1 MAGIGVGL
9 LLSQLDDDNQAEEE
23 NPRLAVLR
31 RTFMRYASTEK
42 DGDKLMT
49 LEDLFNCISPHL
61 SISKENL
68 KVRFRTKIQTYNIL
82 LRVISVYLSYKV
94 IITYIHVLDI
104 TFRYR

>member
-1 MAGIGVGL
+1 MNMLPFLLAGIGVGL
-9 LLSQLDDDNQAEEE
+9 VLSQLDDDNQAEEE

-49 LEDLFNCISPHL
+49 IEDLFNCISPHL

-68 KVRFRTKIQTYNIL
+68 KVRFRTKNLNIYNTL
-82 LRVISVYLSYKV
+82 NSHL
-94 IITYIHVLDI
+94 
-104 TFRYR
+104 